1 MIDNI
6 AKALGVSKTTVS
18 RALSGNGRVSEK
30 TRERI
35 LRYTAEIGYIPNA
48 AARNLA
54 TTKTRNIAFSMPL
67 NRDSTRSSFFMECF
81 FGVSKMAARASYDL
95 IMVGDELEQINRIIQ
110 SRKADGMVL
119 TRNIIGDEALEKL
132 ANTGIPIVLT
142 GITAAANITQV
153 SYDGMGAFKDLTTR
167 LIGLWP
173 GDIGLIVTSQAF
185 PANRA
190 RAQGFTSAFT
200 EKGLSLPVIAWEA
213 DTEDQI
219 YHAFHEMYDSGI
231 RNIIC
236 GDDMVCFNLLN
247 IIKGGGRFESKL
259 DPGKTGHDNI
269 NIASF
274 HDSHYLATFHPEI
287 PVVTL
292 DPGRLGNA
300 ACKMLINQIE
310 GNTAPT
316 VSHLDYEIRF

>member
-1 MIDNI
+1 MINDI

-18 RALSGNGRVSEK
+18 RALSGNGRVSDK
-30 TRERI
+30 TRDRV
-35 LRYTAEIGYIPNA
+35 LRYTADIGYIPNA

-67 NRDSTRSSFFMECF
+67 NRDSTRSSFFLECF
-81 FGVSKMAARASYDL
+81 FGVSRIAARASYDL
-95 IMVGDELEQINRIIQ
+95 IMMGDELEQINRIIQ

-132 ANTGIPIVLT
+132 AGTGIPIVLT
-142 GITAAANITQV
+142 GITAAPSVTQV

-167 LIGLWP
+167 LIDLWSS
-173 GDIGLIVTSQAF
+173 DIGLIVTQQAF

-190 RAQGFTSAFT
+190 RAQGFTSAFA
-200 EKGLSLPVIAWEA
+200 EKGLPAPVIAWET
-213 DTEDQI
+213 DTEDQM
-219 YHAFHEMYDSGI
+219 YRAFHDMYKSGI

-236 GDDMVCFNLLN
+236 GDDMVCVTLLN
-247 IIKGGGRFESKL
+247 IIKGGGRFERKV
-259 DPGKTGHDNI
+259 DHDSI

-287 PVVTL
+287 PVASL
-292 DPGRLGNA
+292 DPGRLGSA
-300 ACKMLINQIE
+300 ACKILINKIE
-310 GNTAPT
+310 SDTIPT
-316 VSHLDYEIRF
+316 VSYLDYEIRFPS

>member
-1 MIDNI
+1 MINDI
-6 AKALGVSKTTVS
+6 AKALGISKTTVS

-30 TRERI
+30 TRERV
-35 LRYTAEIGYIPNA
+35 LRYTAETGYVPNA

-67 NRDSTRSSFFMECF
+67 NRDSTGSSFFLECF
-81 FGVSKMAARASYDL
+81 FGVSKMAAKASYDL

-119 TRNIIGDEALEKL
+119 TRNIIGDDALEKL
-132 ANTGIPIVLT
+132 ASTGIPIVLT
-142 GITAAANITQV
+142 GATAAANVTQV
-153 SYDGMGAFKDLTTR
+153 SYDGIGAFKDLTMR
-167 LIGLWP
+167 LIDLWSNNL
-173 GDIGLIVTSQAF
+173 GLIVTSLAF

-200 EKGLSLPVIAWEA
+200 AKGLPQPVIAWEA

-259 DPGKTGHDNI
+259 DPGHTGHDSI

-274 HDSHYLATFHPEI
+274 HDSHYLSTFHPEI

-292 DPGRLGNA
+292 DPGRLGDA
-300 ACKMLINQIE
+300 ACKMLINHIE
-310 GNTAPT
+310 DNTAP
-316 VSHLDYEIRF
+316 SISYLDYEIRF

>member
-1 MIDNI
+1 MIDDI

-35 LRYTAEIGYIPNA
+35 LRYTAEIGYVPNA

-67 NRDSTRSSFFMECF
+67 NRDSTRSSYFLECF
-81 FGVSKMAARASYDL
+81 FGVSKMAAKASYDL

-119 TRNIIGDEALEKL
+119 TRNIVGDAVLEKL
-132 ANTGIPIVLT
+132 ANAGIPIVLT
-142 GITAAANITQV
+142 GATAAHNVTQV
-153 SYDGMGAFKDLTTR
+153 SYDGMNAFKDLTMR
-167 LIGLWP
+167 LIDMWAGNF
-173 GDIGLIVTSQAF
+173 GLIVTQQAF

-190 RAQGFTSAFT
+190 RAQGFTSAFAQ
-200 EKGLSLPVIAWEA
+200 KGLPPPVIAWEA
-213 DTEDQI
+213 DTEDQM
-219 YHAFHEMYDSGI
+219 YRAFHEMYDSGI

-236 GDDMVCFNLLN
+236 GDDVVCVNLLN
-247 IIKGGGRFESKL
+247 IIKGGGRFESKV

-274 HDSHYLATFHPEI
+274 HDSHYLSTFHPEI

-292 DPGRLGNA
+292 DPRRLGDA
-300 ACKMLINQIE
+300 ACKMLISQIE

-316 VSHLDYEIRF
+316 ISHLDYEIRF